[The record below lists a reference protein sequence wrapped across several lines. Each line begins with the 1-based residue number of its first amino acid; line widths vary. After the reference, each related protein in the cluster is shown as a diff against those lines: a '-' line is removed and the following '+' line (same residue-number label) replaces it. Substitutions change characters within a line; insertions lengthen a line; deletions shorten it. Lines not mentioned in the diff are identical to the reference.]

1 MGNGFGMHRDILT
14 GASRASRTHF
24 PFPPPASRAPAH
36 FRRFWAFGENVT
48 LALGALK
55 AAKMRSALTILGV
68 VIGVSCVM
76 AMASIVRGIQD
87 QILNTLEIAG
97 PTTFYVMRVFS
108 QTPLNPDNLPKW
120 VRVRP
125 VLTFEEGERIAALPE
140 IKYASLW
147 GQVLNKIEYGGTRT
161 GVGIV
166 TGADEGYPEIYGGEL
181 TSGRW
186 FTAAEK
192 TAGSAVVVLESDV
205 ATKLFGNMDPI
216 DKVVR
221 IGGRPAKVIGIYQ
234 AASNI
239 FEPPGQEQ
247 FAIVPFKMLD
257 HQFTIDQTN
266 ALYISVKPRAG
277 VTVEDA
283 QNAVTVT
290 LREMRHLRPADKNT
304 FDMITQDQ
312 ILDLFNK
319 ISGAFFFVM
328 MALSAVGL
336 LVGGIGVMAVMM
348 ISVTERTREIGIRKA
363 VGATRRDILQQ
374 FLVEAATLTGLGGVA
389 GIVVGLGIGRLANV
403 AMHIDSLPPL
413 DLTVLAVFVSVAIG
427 IAFGLLPARRAAR
440 LDPIEALRYE

>member
-1 MGNGFGMHRDILT
+1 M
-14 GASRASRTHF
+14 RALRLFFS
-24 PFPPPASRAPAH
+24 
-36 FRRFWAFGENVT
+36 FGENVT
-48 LALGALK
+48 LALGALRV
-55 AAKMRSALTILGV
+55 AKMRSALTILGV

-87 QILNTLEIAG
+87 QILNTLEVSG
-97 PTTFYVMRVFS
+97 PTTFYVMKVFS
-108 QTPLNPDNLPKW
+108 QTPLNPENLPKW
-120 VRVRP
+120 VRIRP
-125 VLTFEEGERIAALPE
+125 DLSFAEGERIAALPE

-147 GQVLNKIEYGGTRT
+147 GQILNNIEYGGTRT
-161 GVGIV
+161 GIGIIS
-166 TGADEGYPEIYGGEL
+166 GADDGYPEIYGGEL
-181 TSGRW
+181 TTGRW
-186 FTAAEK
+186 FTKSEMS
-192 TAGSAVVVLESDV
+192 AGSAVVVLESDV
-205 ATKLFGNMDPI
+205 ATKLFGSVQPL
-216 DKVVR
+216 DKWVR
-221 IGGRPAKVIGIYQ
+221 LGGRPARVIGIYQ
-234 AASNI
+234 AAANI

-247 FAIVPFKMLD
+247 FAIVPFRMLD
-257 HQFTIDQTN
+257 HQFTIDRTN
-266 ALYISVKPRAG
+266 ALFICVKPRDG
-277 VTVEDA
+277 VTVDDA
-283 QNAVTVT
+283 QNAVTVA

-319 ISGAFFFVM
+319 ISGAFFLVM

-374 FLVEAATLTGLGGVA
+374 FLVEAATLTGVGGMA

-403 AMHIDSLPPL
+403 AMHIDSVPPL
-413 DLTVLAVFVSVAIG
+413 DLTVLAVFVSVGIG

>member
-1 MGNGFGMHRDILT
+1 MRQVL
-14 GASRASRTHF
+14 
-24 PFPPPASRAPAH
+24 
-36 FRRFWAFGENVT
+36 RFFTDFGENVS
-48 LALGALK
+48 LAFGALRV
-55 AAKMRSALTILGV
+55 AKMRSALTILGV

-87 QILNTLEIAG
+87 QILNTLEVSG
-97 PTTFYVMRVFS
+97 PSTFYVMRVFS
-108 QTPLNPDNLPKW
+108 QTPLNPEALPKW

-125 VLTFEEGERIAALPE
+125 VLSVAEGERIGSLPE
-140 IKYASLW
+140 IQYASLW
-147 GQVLNKIEYGGTRT
+147 GQIFNNVEYGGTRT
-161 GVGIV
+161 GLGLIS
-166 TGADEGYPEIYGGEL
+166 GADDGYPEIYGGEL
-181 TSGRW
+181 SDGRW
-186 FTAAEK
+186 FTKSEMASGA
-192 TAGSAVVVLESDV
+192 AVVVLESDV
-205 ATKLFGNMDPI
+205 AVKLFGSIQPI
-216 DKVVR
+216 DKTVK

-234 AASNI
+234 AAANI

-266 ALYISVKPRAG
+266 ALFICVKPKPG

-283 QNAVTVT
+283 QNAVTVA
-290 LREMRHLRPADKNT
+290 LREMRHLRPADGNT

-319 ISGAFFFVM
+319 LSGAFFLIM

-348 ISVTERTREIGIRKA
+348 ISVTERTKEIGIRKA

-374 FLVEAATLTGLGGVA
+374 FLVEAATLTGIGGIA
-389 GIVVGLGIGRLANV
+389 GIVAGLGVGRLANV
-403 AMHIDSLPPL
+403 AMRIDSVPPL
-413 DLTVLAVFVSVAIG
+413 DLTVLAVFVSVGIG

-440 LDPIEALRYE
+440 LDPIEALRHE

>member
-1 MGNGFGMHRDILT
+1 MNSMRSAI
-14 GASRASRTHF
+14 
-24 PFPPPASRAPAH
+24 
-36 FRRFWAFGENVT
+36 RFFTDFGENVA
-48 LALGALK
+48 LAFGALRG
-55 AAKMRSALTILGV
+55 AKMRSALTILGV

-87 QILNTLEIAG
+87 QILNTLEVSG
-97 PTTFYVMRVFS
+97 PSTFYVMRVFS
-108 QTPLNPDNLPKW
+108 QTPLNPEALPKW

-125 VLTFEEGERIAALPE
+125 VLTVAEGERIATLPE
-140 IKYASLW
+140 IQYASLW
-147 GQVLNKIEYGGTRT
+147 GQILNNVEYGGTRT
-161 GVGIV
+161 GLGLIS
-166 TGADEGYPEIYGGEL
+166 GADDGYPEIYGGEL
-181 TSGRW
+181 SDGRW
-186 FTAAEK
+186 FTKSEMASGA
-192 TAGSAVVVLESDV
+192 AVVVLESDV
-205 ATKLFGNMDPI
+205 AQKLFGSINPMD
-216 DKVVR
+216 KTVK
-221 IGGRPAKVIGIYQ
+221 IGGRPARVIGIYQ
-234 AASNI
+234 AAANI

-266 ALYISVKPRAG
+266 ALYICVKPKPG

-283 QNAVTVT
+283 QNAVTVA
-290 LREMRHLRPADKNT
+290 LREMRHLRPADRNT

-319 ISGAFFFVM
+319 LSGAFFLIM

-374 FLVEAATLTGLGGVA
+374 FLVEAATLTGIGGLA
-389 GIVVGLGIGRLANV
+389 GILFGLLVGRLANV
-403 AMHIDSLPPL
+403 AMRIDAVPPL
-413 DLTVLAVFVSVAIG
+413 DLTILAVFVSVGIG

-440 LDPIEALRYE
+440 LDPIEALRHE

>member
-1 MGNGFGMHRDILT
+1 MNSMRSAI
-14 GASRASRTHF
+14 
-24 PFPPPASRAPAH
+24 
-36 FRRFWAFGENVT
+36 RFFTDFGENVA
-48 LALGALK
+48 LAFGALRG
-55 AAKMRSALTILGV
+55 AKMRSALTILGV

-87 QILNTLEIAG
+87 QILNTLEVSG
-97 PTTFYVMRVFS
+97 PSTFYVMRVFS
-108 QTPLNPDNLPKW
+108 QTPLNPEALPKW

-125 VLTFEEGERIAALPE
+125 VLTVAEGERIATLPE
-140 IKYASLW
+140 IQYASLW
-147 GQVLNKIEYGGTRT
+147 GQILNNVEYGGTRT
-161 GVGIV
+161 GLGLIS
-166 TGADEGYPEIYGGEL
+166 GADDGYPEIYGGEL
-181 TSGRW
+181 SDGRW
-186 FTAAEK
+186 FTRSEMASGA
-192 TAGSAVVVLESDV
+192 AVVVLESDV
-205 ATKLFGNMDPI
+205 AQKLFGSINPMD
-216 DKVVR
+216 KTVK
-221 IGGRPAKVIGIYQ
+221 IGGRPARVIGIYQ
-234 AASNI
+234 AAANI

-266 ALYISVKPRAG
+266 ALYICVKPKPG

-283 QNAVTVT
+283 QNAVTVA
-290 LREMRHLRPADKNT
+290 LREMRHLRPADRNT

-319 ISGAFFFVM
+319 LSGAFFLIM

-374 FLVEAATLTGLGGVA
+374 FLVEAATLTGIGGLA
-389 GIVVGLGIGRLANV
+389 GILFGLLVGRLANV
-403 AMHIDSLPPL
+403 AMRIDAVPPL
-413 DLTVLAVFVSVAIG
+413 DLTILAVFVSVGIG

-440 LDPIEALRYE
+440 LDPIEALRHE